1 MHMLIEVVYYINMS
15 ANKRTVDTTEGPQV
29 REKPMEQGL
38 SSAEAQKRLEQ
49 IGPNEIP
56 QRHDPSW
63 LVLFRKVWG
72 PVPWML
78 EVSLALELVT
88 HHYTQA
94 TIIGALIVFN
104 AVISFV
110 QEHRAQDALKLL
122 QQRLVVHVR
131 ALRDGTWQTMDSRV
145 VVPDD
150 IVHLRMGDLV
160 PADMTLSDGN
170 LSIDQSALTGE
181 SLPVDAADGNSIYAG
196 SVVKRGEASGKVT
209 STGTHT
215 YFGRTAQLVGSA
227 KTASHLQETILGIV
241 KYLLVLD
248 VLLVI
253 GVLVYSWAHTIP
265 LLDTVSFSLMLL
277 VSSVPVALPAVFT
290 LASAVGAQELASRGV
305 LVTRLSAIE
314 EAAAMTVLFSDKT
327 GTITENRLKLVDI
340 VPVPG
345 MTQDDILRLALLC
358 SDERSQDPLD
368 LAIIT
373 RARESGISPGTATI
387 SSFIPFDS
395 ATKRTEAVVAQ
406 DGVSTHIIKGSPQVV
421 EALVLDGQ
429 PFAQDVERLAARGNR
444 VLAVA
449 SGPEDHLV
457 MAGLLALEDPPRT
470 DSAELVRNLRD
481 LGIKVVMV
489 TGDTPET
496 ARSIAAQI
504 GLGTHACDAVTL
516 QDNMPGTGSLDCD
529 IVAGVLP
536 EDKYALVQRS
546 QHAGSIVG
554 MTGDGINDA
563 PALKQAEVG
572 IAVSNA
578 TDVARVAASAIL
590 TSPGLGGIVT
600 VVTTGRQIYQRML
613 SYTLNKIIK
622 TLQIA
627 LFLAV
632 AFFLTGHFVTSPRL
646 IILLLFANDFVT
658 MSLASDTA
666 TASQLPDRWRVS
678 QLTGSALLL
687 ALAWLAVAFGTLY
700 VGTSILH
707 YDLPHLQTL
716 VFVMLVLTGQAN
728 VYLVR
733 ERRHFWQS
741 RPGRALILSTLGDL
755 LVIGFIASRGILMV
769 PLPLNV
775 LAVMLLAIVLYST
788 LLDFYKLA
796 VFHWFRIAG

>member
-1 MHMLIEVVYYINMS
+1 
-15 ANKRTVDTTEGPQV
+15 
-29 REKPMEQGL
+29 MEPGL
-38 SSAEAQKRLEQ
+38 TSAEAQKRLEQ
-49 IGPNEIP
+49 FGPNEIP
-56 QRHDPSW
+56 EHHDPLW
-63 LVLFRKVWG
+63 LALFRKVWG

-78 EVSLALELVT
+78 EVSLVLELIT
-88 HHYTQA
+88 RHYTQA

-110 QEHRAQDALKLL
+110 QEHRAQDALRLL

-131 ALRDGTWQTMDSRV
+131 VLRDGTWQTMDSRS

-160 PADMTLSDGN
+160 PADMTLSDGD

-181 SLPVDAADGNSIYAG
+181 SLPKEATAGTAVYAG
-196 SVVKRGEASGKVT
+196 SVVKRGEASGNVT
-209 STGTHT
+209 GTGTHT

-227 KTASHLQETILGIV
+227 TTASHLQETILGIV

-253 GVLVYSWAHTIP
+253 GVLVYSRLHAIP

-290 LASAVGAQELASRGV
+290 LASAVGAQELVSQGV

-340 VPVPG
+340 APVADL
-345 MTQDDILRLALLC
+345 TRDDVLRLALLS
-358 SDERSQDPLD
+358 SDERSQDPID
-368 LAIIT
+368 MAIIA
-373 RARESGISPGTATI
+373 RAHEANISVGTATI
-387 SSFIPFDS
+387 SSFTPFDS
-395 ATKRTEAVVAQ
+395 ATKRTEAIVVEN
-406 DGVSTHIIKGSPQVV
+406 GVSTRIVKGSPQIIG
-421 EALVLDGQ
+421 ALVPGSQSLM
-429 PFAQDVERLAARGNR
+429 QDVALLAGRGNR

-449 SGPEDHLV
+449 TGSEEHLT
-457 MAGLLALEDPPRT
+457 MAGLLALEDPPRS
-470 DSAELVRNLRD
+470 DSAALIND
-481 LGIKVVMV
+481 LKDMGIRVVMV

-496 ARSIAAQI
+496 ARTVAAQI
-504 GLGTHACDAVTL
+504 GLGTRTCDAATL
-516 QDNMPGTGSLDCD
+516 RDHTNTANSLECD
-529 IVAGVLP
+529 VVAGVLP
-536 EDKYALVQRS
+536 EDKYTLVRRTQ
-546 QHAGSIVG
+546 QAGSIVG
-554 MTGDGINDA
+554 MTGDGVNDA

-572 IAVSNA
+572 IAVSDA
-578 TDVARVAASAIL
+578 TDVARAAASAIL
-590 TSPGLGGIVT
+590 TNPGLSGIVNA
-600 VVTTGRQIYQRML
+600 VTTGRQIYQRML

-632 AFFLTGHFVTSPRL
+632 AFFVTGRFVTSPRL
-646 IILLLFANDFVT
+646 ILLLLFANDFVT
-658 MSLASDTA
+658 MSLASDSA
-666 TASQLPDRWRVS
+666 TASRLPDRWRVS

-687 ALAWLAVAFGTLY
+687 AVAWLAVAFGTLY
-700 VGTSILH
+700 AGTSVLH
-707 YDLPHLQTL
+707 YDLPHLQTM

-733 ERRHFWQS
+733 ERRHFWRS
-741 RPGRALILSTLGDL
+741 KPGRALVLSTIADL
-755 LVIGFIASRGILMV
+755 LVIGFMASRGILMA
-769 PLPLNV
+769 PLRLGILVFMV
-775 LAVMLLAIVLYST
+775 LGVALYGI

-796 VFHWFRIAG
+796 VFRWFHIAG

>member
-1 MHMLIEVVYYINMS
+1 MPNTSMHPL
-15 ANKRTVDTTEGPQV
+15 RTAL
-29 REKPMEQGL
+29 EKFW
-38 SSAEAQKRLEQ
+38 A
-49 IGPNEIP
+49 
-56 QRHDPSW
+56 
-63 LVLFRKVWG
+63 

-78 EVSLALELVT
+78 EVSLILELVT

-94 TIIGALIVFN
+94 TIIGTLIVFN

-110 QEHRAQDALKLL
+110 QEHRAQDALRLL

-131 ALRDGTWQTMDSRV
+131 ILRDGTWQTMDSRL

-160 PADMTLSDGN
+160 PADITLLDGN

-181 SLPVDAADGNSIYAG
+181 SLPVDAAVSSSIYAG

-209 STGTHT
+209 GTGTHT

-241 KYLLVLD
+241 KYLLALD
-248 VLLVI
+248 VLLVV
-253 GVLVYSWAHTIP
+253 GVLVYSWVHAIP

-290 LASAVGAQELASRGV
+290 LASAVGAQELVSRGV

-340 VPVPG
+340 VPAAG
-345 MTQDDILRLALLC
+345 MTKDDVLRLALLS
-358 SDERSQDPLD
+358 SDERSQDSID

-373 RARESGISPGTATI
+373 RARESGISPGAVTI
-387 SSFIPFDS
+387 SSFTPFDS
-395 ATKRTEAVVAQ
+395 ATKRTEAIAVQ
-406 DGVSTHIIKGSPQVV
+406 DGISTRIVKGSPQII
-421 EALVLDGQ
+421 EALAADGQ
-429 PFAQDVERLAARGNR
+429 PFAGDVELLAAKGNR

-449 SGPEDHLV
+449 TGSEDHLT
-457 MAGLLALEDPPRT
+457 MAGLLALEDPPRS
-470 DSAELVRNLRD
+470 DSAALIHDLKS
-481 LGIKVVMV
+481 LGIRVVMV

-496 ARSIAAQI
+496 ARTVAAQI
-504 GLGTHACDAVTL
+504 GLGTRTCDAVTL
-516 QDNMPGTGSLDCD
+516 RDNTTGTGGLDCD
-529 IVAGVLP
+529 VVAGVLP
-536 EDKYALVQRS
+536 EDKYALVQRT

-554 MTGDGINDA
+554 MTGDGVN
-563 PALKQAEVG
+563 
-572 IAVSNA
+572 
-578 TDVARVAASAIL
+578 VARAAASAIL
-590 TSPGLGGIVT
+590 TSPGLSGIVT
-600 VVTTGRQIYQRML
+600 AVTTGRQIYQRML

-646 IILLLFANDFVT
+646 ILLLLFANDFVT

-687 ALAWLAVAFGTLY
+687 AVAWLAVAFGTLY

-755 LVIGFIASRGILMV
+755 LVIGFMASRGILMV

-775 LAVMLLAIVLYST
+775 LAVMLLGIVLYSVA
-788 LLDFYKLA
+788 LDFYKLV

>member
-1 MHMLIEVVYYINMS
+1 
-15 ANKRTVDTTEGPQV
+15 
-29 REKPMEQGL
+29 MEQGL
-38 SSAEAQKRLEQ
+38 TSAEAQKRLEQ
-49 IGPNEIP
+49 FGPNEIP
-56 QRHDPSW
+56 EHHDPPW

-78 EVSLALELVT
+78 EVSLVLELIT
-88 HHYTQA
+88 RHYTQA

-104 AVISFV
+104 AVISFD
-110 QEHRAQDALKLL
+110 QEHRAQDALRLL

-131 ALRDGTWQTMDSRV
+131 VLRDGTWQTMDSRL

-160 PADMTLSDGN
+160 PADMALSDGN

-181 SLPVDAADGNSIYAG
+181 SLPTEAAAGSSIYAG

-209 STGTHT
+209 GTGTHT

-227 KTASHLQETILGIV
+227 RTASHLQETILGIV

-248 VLLVI
+248 VLLVV
-253 GVLVYSWAHTIP
+253 GVVVYSLLRGIP

-290 LASAVGAQELASRGV
+290 LASAVGAQELVSRGV

-340 VPVPG
+340 VPAGG
-345 MTQDDILRLALLC
+345 MTKDDVLRLALLS
-358 SDERSQDPLD
+358 SDERSQDPID

-373 RARESGISPGTATI
+373 RAREQGISSGATTI
-387 SSFIPFDS
+387 SSFTPFDS
-395 ATKRTEAVVAQ
+395 ATKRTEATVVQ
-406 DGVSTHIIKGSPQVV
+406 DGVSTRIVKGSPQIVGT
-421 EALVLDGQ
+421 LVSNGQ
-429 PFAQDVERLAARGNR
+429 SLMQDVALLAGRGNR

-449 SGPEDHLV
+449 TGSEDHLT
-457 MAGLLALEDPPRT
+457 MAGLLALEDPPRN
-470 DSAELVRNLRD
+470 DSAALIKD
-481 LGIKVVMV
+481 LKEMGIRVVMV

-496 ARSIAAQI
+496 ARTVAAQI
-504 GLGTHACDAVTL
+504 GLGTRTCDAVTL
-516 QDNMPGTGSLDCD
+516 RDNTNIRGSLGCD
-529 IVAGVLP
+529 VVAGVLP
-536 EDKYALVQRS
+536 EDKYALVQRT

-554 MTGDGINDA
+554 MTGDGVNDA

-572 IAVSNA
+572 IAVSDA
-578 TDVARVAASAIL
+578 TDVARAAASAIL
-590 TSPGLGGIVT
+590 TNPGLSGIVT
-600 VVTTGRQIYQRML
+600 AVTTGRQIYQRML

-632 AFFLTGHFVTSPRL
+632 AFFLTGNFVTSPRL
-646 IILLLFANDFVT
+646 ILLLLFANDFVT

-687 ALAWLAVAFGTLY
+687 AVAWLVVAFGTLY
-700 VGTSILH
+700 VGTSVLH
-707 YDLPHLQTL
+707 YDLPHLQTM

-733 ERRHFWQS
+733 ERRHFWRS
-741 RPGRALILSTLGDL
+741 PPGRALILSTVGDL
-755 LVIGFIASRGILMV
+755 LVIGFMAWRGILMV
-769 PLPLNV
+769 PLPLNILAFMV
-775 LAVMLLAIVLYST
+775 LGVVLYGV

-796 VFHWFRIAG
+796 VFRWFHIAG

>member
-1 MHMLIEVVYYINMS
+1 
-15 ANKRTVDTTEGPQV
+15 
-29 REKPMEQGL
+29 MELGL
-38 SSAEAQKRLEQ
+38 TGIAAQQRLEQ
-49 IGPNEIP
+49 VGPNEIP
-56 QRHDPSW
+56 EHHDPSW
-63 LVLFRKVWG
+63 LVLFRKIWS

-78 EVSLALELVT
+78 EVSLILELIT
-88 HHYTQA
+88 RHFAQA
-94 TIIGALIVFN
+94 TIIGALIIFN

-110 QEHRAQDALKLL
+110 QEHRAQDALRLL

-131 ALRDGTWQTMDSRV
+131 VLRDGTWQTMDSRLM
-145 VVPDD
+145 VPDD

-160 PADMTLSDGN
+160 PADITLLDGTLSV
-170 LSIDQSALTGE
+170 DQSPLTGE
-181 SLPVDAADGNSIYAG
+181 SLPVDTAAGSAIYAG

-209 STGTHT
+209 GTGTHT
-215 YFGRTAQLVGSA
+215 YFGRTARLVGSA

-241 KYLLVLD
+241 KYLLALD
-248 VLLVI
+248 ALLVVGVLL
-253 GVLVYSWAHTIP
+253 YSWVHVIP

-327 GTITENRLKLVDI
+327 GTITENQLKLVDI

-345 MTQDDILRLALLC
+345 TTQDDVLRLALLC
-358 SDERSQDPLD
+358 SDERSQDPID

-373 RARESGISPGTATI
+373 RVRESGIAPGTATI

-395 ATKRTEAVVAQ
+395 ATKRTEAIVSQ
-406 DGVSTHIIKGSPQVV
+406 DGVSIHIIKGSPQIV
-421 EALVLDGQ
+421 EALVSNGR
-429 PFAQDVERLAARGNR
+429 PFAQDVERLAERGNR

-449 SGPEDHLV
+449 AGPEDHLA
-457 MAGLLALEDPPRT
+457 MAGLLALEDPPRG
-470 DSAELVRNLRD
+470 DSAKLIHDLKD

-496 ARSIAAQI
+496 ARTIAAQI
-504 GLGTHACDAVTL
+504 GLGTRTCDVATL
-516 QDNMPGTGSLDCD
+516 RDNTTNTSTLDCD
-529 IVAGVLP
+529 VVAGVLP
-536 EDKYALVQRS
+536 EDKYALVRRS
-546 QHAGSIVG
+546 QHTGSIVG

-578 TDVARVAASAIL
+578 TDVARAAASAIL
-590 TSPGLGGIVT
+590 TSPGLSGIVT
-600 VVTTGRQIYQRML
+600 AVTTGRQIYQRML

-646 IILLLFANDFVT
+646 ILLLLFANDFVT

-687 ALAWLAVAFGTLY
+687 AVAWLAVAFGTLY
-700 VGTSILH
+700 IGTSVLH
-707 YDLPHLQTL
+707 YDLPHLQTT

-733 ERRHFWQS
+733 ERRHFWRS

-755 LVIGFIASRGILMV
+755 LVIGFMASRGILMV

-775 LAVMLLAIVLYST
+775 LAVMLLAIGLYSI

-796 VFHWFRIAG
+796 VFHWFHISG

>member
-1 MHMLIEVVYYINMS
+1 
-15 ANKRTVDTTEGPQV
+15 
-29 REKPMEQGL
+29 MEPGL
-38 SSAEAQKRLEQ
+38 TSAEAQKKLEQ
-49 IGPNEIP
+49 FGPNEIP
-56 QRHDPSW
+56 EHHDPSW

-78 EVSLALELVT
+78 EVSLVLELIT
-88 HHYTQA
+88 RHFTQA

-104 AVISFV
+104 ALISFA
-110 QEHRAQDALKLL
+110 QEHRAQDALRLL

-131 ALRDGTWQTMDSRV
+131 ALRDGTWQTMDSRL

-150 IVHLRMGDLV
+150 IVHLRMGDLI
-160 PADMTLSDGN
+160 PADMTLSDGS

-181 SLPVDAADGNSIYAG
+181 SLPTEAAAGSAVYAG

-209 STGTHT
+209 GTGTHT

-248 VLLVI
+248 VLLVV
-253 GVLVYSWAHTIP
+253 GVVVYSLLRGLP

-290 LASAVGAQELASRGV
+290 LASAVGAQELVSRGV

-340 VPVPG
+340 VPAAG
-345 MTQDDILRLALLC
+345 MTKDDVLRLALLS
-358 SDERSQDPLD
+358 SDERSQDPID
-368 LAIIT
+368 IAIIA
-373 RARESGISPGTATI
+373 RAREANISVGTATI
-387 SSFIPFDS
+387 ASFMPFDS
-395 ATKRTEAVVAQ
+395 ATKRTEATVVE
-406 DGVSTHIIKGSPQVV
+406 DGVTTRIVKGSPQIV
-421 EALVLDGQ
+421 ESLVSNGPSLM
-429 PFAQDVERLAARGNR
+429 QDVALLAGRGNR

-449 SGPEDHLV
+449 TGSEDHLT
-457 MAGLLALEDPPRT
+457 MAGLLALEDPPRS
-470 DSAELVRNLRD
+470 DSAALISDLKD
-481 LGIKVVMV
+481 LGIRVVMV

-496 ARSIAAQI
+496 ARTIAAQI
-504 GLGTHACDAVTL
+504 GLGTRTCDAVALRGNT
-516 QDNMPGTGSLDCD
+516 NVTGSLDCD
-529 IVAGVLP
+529 VVAGVLP
-536 EDKYALVQRS
+536 EDKYALVRRAQ
-546 QHAGSIVG
+546 QAGSIIG
-554 MTGDGINDA
+554 MTGDGVNDA

-572 IAVSNA
+572 IAVSDA
-578 TDVARVAASAIL
+578 TDVARAAASAIL
-590 TSPGLGGIVT
+590 TNPGLSGIVKA
-600 VVTTGRQIYQRML
+600 VTTGRQIYQRML

-632 AFFLTGHFVTSPRL
+632 AFFMTGRFVTSPRL
-646 IILLLFANDFVT
+646 ILLLLFANDFVT

-687 ALAWLAVAFGTLY
+687 AVAWLAVAFGTLY
-700 VGTSILH
+700 VGTSVLH
-707 YDLPHLQTL
+707 YDLPHLQTM

-733 ERRHFWQS
+733 ERRHFWRSQ
-741 RPGRALILSTLGDL
+741 PGRALVLSSLADL
-755 LVIGFIASRGILMV
+755 LVIGFMASRGILMV
-769 PLPLNV
+769 PLPLHI
-775 LAVMLLAIVLYST
+775 LAFMVAGIALYAVV
-788 LLDFYKLA
+788 LDFYKLA
-796 VFHWFRIAG
+796 VFRWFHIAG

>member
-1 MHMLIEVVYYINMS
+1 MLAYLQETADKMNS
-15 ANKRTVDTTEGPQV
+15 PQV
-29 REKPMEQGL
+29 REKPMEPGL
-38 SSAEAQKRLEQ
+38 SNTEAQKRLEQ

-56 QRHDPSW
+56 EHHDPSW

-78 EVSLALELVT
+78 EVSLILELVT

-110 QEHRAQDALKLL
+110 QEHRAQDALRLL

-131 ALRDGTWQTMDSRV
+131 VLRDSTWQTMDSRL

-181 SLPVDAADGNSIYAG
+181 SLPVDAAVGSSIYAG

-209 STGTHT
+209 GIGTHT

-227 KTASHLQETILGIV
+227 KTATHLQETILGIV
-241 KYLLVLD
+241 KYLLALD
-248 VLLVI
+248 VLLVV
-253 GVLVYSWAHTIP
+253 GVLVYSWVHAIP

-290 LASAVGAQELASRGV
+290 LASAVGAQELVSRGV

-327 GTITENRLKLVDI
+327 GTITENRLKLVDM
-340 VPVPG
+340 VPVSG
-345 MTQDDILRLALLC
+345 MTQDDVLRLALLC
-358 SDERSQDPLD
+358 SDERSQDPID

-373 RARESGISPGTATI
+373 RARDSGITPGTATI

-395 ATKRTEAVVAQ
+395 ATKRTEAIVAQ
-406 DGVSTHIIKGSPQVV
+406 NGVSTRIVKGSPQII
-421 EALVLDGQ
+421 EALVADGQ
-429 PFAQDVERLAARGNR
+429 LFTQDVERLAAMGNR

-449 SGPEDHLV
+449 AGPEGHLA
-457 MAGLLALEDPPRT
+457 MAGLLALEDPPRS
-470 DSAELVRNLRD
+470 DSAELIHNLKD
-481 LGIKVVMV
+481 LGIRVVMV

-496 ARSIAAQI
+496 ARTIAAQI
-504 GLGTHACDAVTL
+504 GLGTRACDAVTL
-516 QDNMPGTGSLDCD
+516 RDNMSGTDALDCD
-529 IVAGVLP
+529 VVAGVLP

-554 MTGDGINDA
+554 MTGDGVNDA

-578 TDVARVAASAIL
+578 TDVARAAASAIL
-590 TSPGLGGIVT
+590 TSPGLSGIIIA
-600 VVTTGRQIYQRML
+600 VTTGRQIYQRML

-646 IILLLFANDFVT
+646 ILLLLFANDFVT

-687 ALAWLAVAFGTLY
+687 AVAWLAVAFGTLY

-733 ERRHFWQS
+733 ERRHFWRS
-741 RPGRALILSTLGDL
+741 RPGRALLLSTLGDL
-755 LVIGFIASRGILMV
+755 LVIGFMSSRGILMV

-775 LAVMLLAIVLYST
+775 LAVMLLGIVLYSVV
-788 LLDFYKLA
+788 LDFYKLV

>member
-1 MHMLIEVVYYINMS
+1 MLIEVMYYINMS
-15 ANKRTVDTTEGPQV
+15 ANKRTVDTTEGSQEQE
-29 REKPMEQGL
+29 RTMEQGL

-49 IGPNEIP
+49 FGPNEIP
-56 QRHDPSW
+56 EHHDPSW

-78 EVSLALELVT
+78 EVSLVLELVT

-131 ALRDGTWQTMDSRV
+131 ALRDGTWQTMDSRL

-181 SLPVDAADGNSIYAG
+181 SLPVDAADGSSIFAG

-209 STGTHT
+209 GTGAHT

-241 KYLLVLD
+241 KYLLALD

-253 GVLVYSWAHTIP
+253 GVLVYSWVHAIP

-290 LASAVGAQELASRGV
+290 LASAVGAQELATRGV

-373 RARESGISPGTATI
+373 RARESGISTGTATI

-395 ATKRTEAVVAQ
+395 ATKRTEAVVVQ

-421 EALVLDGQ
+421 EALVLGGQ

-470 DSAELVRNLRD
+470 DSAELVRNLRG
-481 LGIKVVMV
+481 LGINVVMV

-504 GLGTHACDAVTL
+504 GLGTRTCDAATL
-516 QDNMPGTGSLDCD
+516 RDNTPDIGTLDCD
-529 IVAGVLP
+529 VVAGVLP

-554 MTGDGINDA
+554 MTGDGVNDA

-578 TDVARVAASAIL
+578 TDVARAAASAIL
-590 TSPGLGGIVT
+590 TSPGLSGIVT
-600 VVTTGRQIYQRML
+600 AVTTGRQIYQRML

-646 IILLLFANDFVT
+646 ILLLLFANDFVT

-687 ALAWLAVAFGTLY
+687 AVAWLVVAFGTLY

-775 LAVMLLAIVLYST
+775 LAVMLLGIALYSV
-788 LLDFYKLA
+788 LLDFYKLV
-796 VFHWFRIAG
+796 VFRWFHIAG